1 MPHTFAPQ
9 LDEELR
15 GLICAVADIDL
26 NCFSVRNAP
35 VQMRDAR
42 QNIFHAINRA
52 FVIRAVKLA
61 ANNEVRK
68 VTGNAK
74 CREQRRSV
82 PRFAECFP

>member
-1 MPHTFAPQ
+1 MPHTFAPDF
-9 LDEELR
+9 DEKLR

-26 NCFSVRNAP
+26 NRISVRNAP

-42 QNIFHAINRA
+42 QNIFHTINRA

-68 VTGNAK
+68 VTGM
-74 CREQRRSV
+74 EFT
-82 PRFAECFP
+82 P